1 MKSRTYL
8 WIARSIWR
16 CENCHIFWM
25 KSFASSKLCRV
36 SLWAR
41 LLSFS
46 WAGICNSNL
55 FQILNRKLF
64 APSNS
69 LQRNLSPPTESTQ
82 WRYWSSSRSSPLT
95 SSPIWWYWSS
105 SRSSPLTSSSTLNK
119 AIIQETSWG
128 GRGHNYTDWQ
138 PAYVL
143 PAPPL
148 DQPSCSH
155 FFRLKI

>member
-8 WIARSIWR
+8 WIARNIWR
-16 CENCHIFWM
+16 CENCHSFWM

-95 SSPIWWYWSS
+95 SSWTRQLYRRLVGESTTWWYWSS
-105 SRSSPLTSSSTLNK
+105 SRSSPLSSSWTRRLYRRLVGEG
-119 AIIQETSWG
+119 AGIIKFRNTE
-128 GRGHNYTDWQ
+128 
-138 PAYVL
+138 
-143 PAPPL
+143 PL
-148 DQPSCSH
+148 S
-155 FFRLKI
+155 LY